1 MTALV
6 AAGSE
11 VVRVLALW
19 RGQARLLAVGVAISI
34 AALLCG
40 VALTV
45 WAGHVA
51 VAGGAIGAA
60 VAGAAILRAL
70 GAGRIVLRYVE
81 RLVTHDATFRAL
93 SDLRVWFFREVA
105 ASASNGIGFRRSGDL
120 LSRLVGDVE
129 ALDSLYL
136 RIGVPL
142 AGALVLLPCLVV
154 VVGHHDVTLAAII
167 GGLFAIAAFVVPA
180 LAASSTLRAGARL
193 SQGQSALRVSVLDA
207 VVGLREVRVF
217 GAEGRVLAGVQ
228 GRESRLIAAQ
238 LDLARRASAADAV
251 AFVLGQA
258 ALLAVLV
265 AAASGF
271 GRGDAVPA
279 AIAVFLVL
287 AAFDVASGMPR
298 AGVLAGYAAAAA
310 RRVMSAGGAYQAKR
324 ADGGRIP
331 VSDAIRFENVSFG
344 WRPDRPVLRDLTL
357 EIAPGSRIAVL
368 GPSGAGK
375 STLANLMLGVAR
387 PDQGIVTLG
396 GVDLASLAPEILR
409 ARVALLSQA
418 THLFADTIRANL
430 LIGRRTATDPDLWS
444 ALEAAAI
451 ANWVKGLPDGL
462 DTWLGEAGAT
472 ISGGQ
477 GRRLAL
483 ARALLSDAK
492 VLVLDEPGS
501 GLDAETERAFLST
514 LFARSEH
521 RTIVLIA
528 HRLTGAERL
537 DRVWRLSAGR
547 VAAAAA

>member
-1 MTALV
+1 MTALL

-34 AALLCG
+34 AALLLG

-45 WAGHVA
+45 WAGRVA

-93 SDLRVWFFREVA
+93 SDLRVWFFREVS

-142 AGALVLLPCLVV
+142 AGALVLLPCLVI
-154 VVGHHDVTLAAII
+154 VVGRHDVTLAVII
-167 GGLFAIAAFVVPA
+167 GGLFATAAFVVPA
-180 LAASSTLRAGARL
+180 LAASLTLRAGARL

-217 GAEGRVLAGVQ
+217 GAEDRVLAGVQ

-279 AIAVFLVL
+279 AVAVFLVL
-287 AAFDVASGMPR
+287 AAFEVASGMPR

-310 RRVMSAGGAYQAKR
+310 RRVMSAGGAHPAKR
-324 ADGGRIP
+324 AEGGSP
-331 VSDAIRFENVSFG
+331 ASDMIRFENVSFG
-344 WRPDRPVLRDLTL
+344 WRPGRPVLRDLTL

-396 GVDLASLAPEILR
+396 GVDLAALAPEILR

-430 LIGRRTATDPDLWS
+430 LIGRRTASDPELWS
-444 ALEAAAI
+444 ALESAAI
-451 ANWVKGLPDGL
+451 ADWVKGLPGGL

-514 LFARSEH
+514 LFAQSEH

-528 HRLTGAERL
+528 HRLTGSERL

>member
-1 MTALV
+1 MTAF
-6 AAGSE
+6 AAGRD
-11 VVRVLALW
+11 VVRVLGLW
-19 RGQARLLAVGVAISI
+19 RGQARLLAVGVAISV

-45 WAGHVA
+45 WAGRVA
-51 VAGGAIGAA
+51 VAGGAIGTA

-142 AGALVLLPCLVV
+142 AGALVLLPCLVGV
-154 VVGHHDVTLAAII
+154 IGRHDVMLAVII
-167 GGLFAIAAFVVPA
+167 GGLFAIAAFIVPA
-180 LAASSTLRAGARL
+180 LAASLTLRAGTRL

-271 GRGDAVPA
+271 GRGDAGPA
-279 AIAVFLVL
+279 AVAVFLVL
-287 AAFDVASGMPR
+287 ASFDVASGMPR
-298 AGVLAGYAAAAA
+298 AGVLAGHAAAAA
-310 RRVMSAGGAYQAKR
+310 RRVMSVGGADPAKR

-344 WRPDRPVLRDLTL
+344 WRPERPVLRDLTL

-396 GVDLASLAPEILR
+396 DVDLASLAPEILR

-418 THLFADTIRANL
+418 THLFGDTIRANL
-430 LIGRRTATDPDLWS
+430 LIGRRTASEPELWS

-451 ANWVKGLPDGL
+451 ADWVKGLPEGL

-472 ISGGQ
+472 VSGGQ

-521 RTIVLIA
+521 RTIILIA

-537 DRVWRLSAGR
+537 DRVWRLSAGQ
-547 VAAAAA
+547 VSAAAA